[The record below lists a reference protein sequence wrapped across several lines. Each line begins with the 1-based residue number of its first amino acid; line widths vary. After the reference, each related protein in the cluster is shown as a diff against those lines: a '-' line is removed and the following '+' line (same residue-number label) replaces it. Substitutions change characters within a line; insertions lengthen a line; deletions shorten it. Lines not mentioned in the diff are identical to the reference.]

1 MSSAITN
8 QWNLLQCQLL
18 LSSLKALGYSH
29 CSFLKIYSLK
39 VHQYCNDHSFRR
51 FCVSLL
57 RSYHQYAACSNC
69 SPWKENIRFD
79 EKCKFGYPVVIKFS
93 LVTSHSVCL
102 DVSQEMAL
110 SNFHK
115 MWSRG

>member
-1 MSSAITN
+1 M
-8 QWNLLQCQLL
+8 
-18 LSSLKALGYSH
+18 
-29 CSFLKIYSLK
+29 
-39 VHQYCNDHSFRR
+39 
-51 FCVSLL
+51 SLL

-79 EKCKFGYPVVIKFS
+79 EKCKFGYSVVIKFS

-115 MWSRG
+115 MWSRGQLPKKNISQKHVDFLLDSNSTLPGKLKSV